1 MSLDVRL
8 ARPEEYD
15 AVGALTAAAYVDD
28 GLAGGGYAQVLRD
41 AAGRAAVAELLVA
54 VEDEEVLGTV
64 TLVSP
69 DAPEEWRE
77 TERADAGTIR
87 MLATAKPARGRGAG
101 TALTVA
107 GIRRARSHGR
117 RGLRVAT
124 QANTTDR

>member
-28 GLAGGGYAQVLRD
+28 GLAGGGYAEVLRD

-77 TERADAGTIR
+77 RTPGPSACSRPR
-87 MLATAKPARGRGAG
+87 SPL
-101 TALTVA
+101 VA
-107 GIRRARSHGR
+107 AARARRSPWRASNGR
-117 RGLRVAT
+117 VRTAGGS
-124 QANTTDR
+124 